1 MKIATKLFLT
11 VLMIASTLFS
21 YGQNLEK
28 FKSDDGKYGFKNST
42 GKVVVEAKYDNAYD
56 FHEGLALVE
65 LNGKWG
71 FINTE
76 GKEVIPLK
84 YDWAMSFENGKAKV
98 ELNGEYFYINTKGE
112 RVEE

>member
-1 MKIATKLFLT
+1 M
-11 VLMIASTLFS
+11 
-21 YGQNLEK
+21 
-28 FKSDDGKYGFKNST
+28 
-42 GKVVVEAKYDNAYD
+42 KYDYAES
-56 FHEGLALVE
+56 FSGGFALVK
-65 LNGKWG
+65 LKGKWG